1 MLKKAIYYFSVV
13 AMLTISVLTVAYS
26 EYIPTPTPVVD
37 CKATLKAWG
46 NPPNCYC
53 PCDTCHPV
61 CQQPQ
66 QPQQPQQFNQQQEN
80 R

>member
-1 MLKKAIYYFSVV
+1 MLKSVV
-13 AMLTISVLTVAYS
+13 CIILVTILAFSTLAYS

-66 QPQQPQQFNQQQEN
+66 QPQPQQSDKEQEKQ
-80 R
+80 